1 MNRLH
6 IKITETEQNKQ
17 DKQPE
22 VDNNF
27 QDIKTI
33 NEIKATKECL
43 GQKKYI
49 SATDNF
55 IVGEKFIRA
64 TAGTITKKQLCLVPC
79 LNLNCF

>member
-6 IKITETEQNKQ
+6 TKITETEQNMQ
-17 DKQPE
+17 DKQSE

-49 SATDNF
+49 SATDNV
-55 IVGEKFIRA
+55 IGSEKFIKA
-64 TAGTITKKQLCLVPC
+64 TAGTITRKQLQKSNCL
-79 LNLNCF
+79 